1 MDNLPQLNRGSL
13 VLVLAPSQLSRQV
26 MTFFTAELALGGAVR
41 VLDGG
46 NSFAAYPLARLL
58 RSQTPDLDVVLER
71 VRIARAFTCYQM
83 LGLLA
88 ESAELPA
95 PTLVLDLIATF
106 LDENVALI
114 ERRYLLRQAVDHL
127 LRLSRQ
133 APVAVSNQLLSPDQ
147 PRDLLEMLLEVSDR
161 IVHFEDPRPPS
172 SQLPLF

>member
-1 MDNLPQLNRGSL
+1 
-13 VLVLAPSQLSRQV
+13 
-26 MTFFTAELALGGAVR
+26 
-41 VLDGG
+41 
-46 NSFAAYPLARLL
+46 
-58 RSQTPDLDVVLER
+58 
-71 VRIARAFTCYQM
+71 M

-114 ERRYLLRQAVDHL
+114 ERRYLLRQAIDHL

-133 APVAVSNQLLSPDQ
+133 APVAVSSQLLSPDQ

-161 IVHFEDPRPPS
+161 IVHFEDPRPLS

>member
-13 VLVLAPSQLSRQV
+13 VLVLAPSPLSRQV
-26 MTFFTAELALGGAVR
+26 MTYFTAQLALSGEVR

-58 RSQTPDLDVVLER
+58 RSQASDLDELLER
-71 VRIARAFTCYQM
+71 VHIARAFTCYQM

-88 ESAELPA
+88 ESAELPS

-114 ERRYLLRQAVDHL
+114 ERRHLFRQAIDHL
-127 LRLSRQ
+127 LRLRSQ
-133 APVAVSNQLLSPDQ
+133 SPVAVSSQMLAPDQ
-147 PRDLLEMLLEVSDR
+147 PQDLLEMLLEVSDR
-161 IVHFEDPRPPS
+161 IVHFENPPPPA